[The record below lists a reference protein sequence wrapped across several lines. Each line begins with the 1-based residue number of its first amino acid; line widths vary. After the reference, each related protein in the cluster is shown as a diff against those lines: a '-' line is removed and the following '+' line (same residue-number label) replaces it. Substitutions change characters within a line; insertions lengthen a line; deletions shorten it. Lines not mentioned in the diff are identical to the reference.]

1 MQYIN
6 RIKDINHMIMS
17 VGAEKAFDNDIPYVK
32 SAKKY
37 IGYSIL
43 HKE

>member
-1 MQYIN
+1 
-6 RIKDINHMIMS
+6 MIMS